1 MKYLIFVL
9 QFIVEFLFGVR
20 VEGEPVPEPSFKT
33 LLPEQQLEE
42 FEWINEFRVGIEY
55 GKQRLFFGQS

>member
-1 MKYLIFVL
+1 MKYIIFVL
-9 QFIVEFLFGVR
+9 QFITEFLFGVR

-33 LLPEQQLEE
+33 LLPEQQLSE

-55 GKQRLFFGQS
+55 GKQRLFFG

>member
-55 GKQRLFFGQS
+55 GKQRLFFG